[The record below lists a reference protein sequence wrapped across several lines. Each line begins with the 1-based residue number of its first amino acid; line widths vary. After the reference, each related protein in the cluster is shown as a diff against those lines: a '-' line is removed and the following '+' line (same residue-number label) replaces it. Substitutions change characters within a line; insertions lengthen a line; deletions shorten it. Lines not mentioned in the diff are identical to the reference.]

1 MIDGKTLDQWAKEKD
16 ADAEIFKG
24 GVLEGVAEK
33 LGKNARATALDVLEK
48 SAQASAQRRVH
59 MTEQEEAEELWKL
72 QSTSVEENSIKDSG
86 LRRSYVTG
94 SVRDVR
100 AGKGRF
106 DLISP
111 IALRRLAVHL
121 ENGARKYDER
131 NWEKGQLLMD
141 YIDSAMRHIVSYV
154 EGYRDEDHMAA
165 ALWNIHCFI
174 HTEEMISR
182 GLLPNS
188 LDNQPVAMIRGE

>member
-16 ADAEIFKG
+16 VDVDI
-24 GVLEGVAEK
+24 LEGAAEK
-33 LGKNARATALDVLEK
+33 LAENGHAIM
-48 SAQASAQRRVH
+48 QRRVRI
-59 MTEQEEAEELWKL
+59 TEQEEAEEMWKL
-72 QSTSVEENSIKDSG
+72 QSTSVEENPIKDSG

-100 AGKGRF
+100 TGKGRF

-188 LDNQPVAMIRGE
+188 LDNRPVAMIRGE

>member
-1 MIDGKTLDQWAKEKD
+1 MIDGKTLEQWAKEKD
-16 ADAEIFKG
+16 VDVDI
-24 GVLEGVAEK
+24 LEGAAEK
-33 LGKNARATALDVLEK
+33 LAENGHATAFDALEKNA
-48 SAQASAQRRVH
+48 QAIMQKCVR
-59 MTEQEEAEELWKL
+59 MTEREEAEEMWKL
-72 QSTSVEENSIKDSG
+72 QSTSVEENPIKDSG

-100 AGKGRF
+100 TGKGRF

-131 NWEKGQLLMD
+131 NWEKGQPLMD
-141 YIDSAMRHIVSYV
+141 YIDSAMRHIASYV

-165 ALWNIHCFI
+165 ALWNIHGFI
-174 HTEEMISR
+174 HTEELISR
-182 GLLPNS
+182 GVLPNS
-188 LDNQPVAMIRGE
+188 LDNRPVSMIREK

>member
-16 ADAEIFKG
+16 VDVDI
-24 GVLEGVAEK
+24 LEGAAEK
-33 LGKNARATALDVLEK
+33 LAENVHATAFDALEKNA
-48 SAQASAQRRVH
+48 QAIMQKCVR
-59 MTEQEEAEELWKL
+59 MTEREEAEEMWKL
-72 QSTSVEENSIKDSG
+72 QSTSVEENPIKDSG

-100 AGKGRF
+100 TGKGRF

-131 NWEKGQLLMD
+131 NWEKGQPLMD
-141 YIDSAMRHIVSYV
+141 YIDSAMRHIASYV

-165 ALWNIHCFI
+165 ALWNIHGFI
-174 HTEEMISR
+174 HTEELISR
-182 GLLPNS
+182 GVLPNS
-188 LDNQPVAMIRGE
+188 LDNRPVSMIREK

>member
-16 ADAEIFKG
+16 VDVDI
-24 GVLEGVAEK
+24 LEGAAEK
-33 LGKNARATALDVLEK
+33 LAENVHATLDDLVKETK
-48 SAQASAQRRVH
+48 IYSDA
-59 MTEQEEAEELWKL
+59 
-72 QSTSVEENSIKDSG
+72 VEENPIKDSG

-100 AGKGRF
+100 TGKGRF

-131 NWEKGQLLMD
+131 NWEKGQPLMD
-141 YIDSAMRHIVSYV
+141 YIDSALRHIASYV

-165 ALWNIHCFI
+165 ALWNIHGFI
-174 HTEEMISR
+174 HTEELISR
-182 GLLPNS
+182 GVLPNS
-188 LDNQPVAMIRGE
+188 LDNRPVSMIREK

>member
-1 MIDGKTLDQWAKEKD
+1 MIDGKTLEQWAKEKD
-16 ADAEIFKG
+16 VDI
-24 GVLEGVAEK
+24 LEGAAEK
-33 LGKNARATALDVLEK
+33 LAENVHATTFDALEKNA
-48 SAQASAQRRVH
+48 QAIMQKCVR
-59 MTEQEEAEELWKL
+59 MTEQEEAEALWKL
-72 QSTSVEENSIKDSG
+72 QSTSVEENPIKDSG
-86 LRRSYVTG
+86 QRRSYVTG

-100 AGKGRF
+100 TGKGRF

-131 NWEKGQLLMD
+131 NWEKGQPLMD
-141 YIDSAMRHIVSYV
+141 YIDSAMRHIASYV

-165 ALWNIHCFI
+165 ALWNIHGFI

-188 LDNQPVAMIRGE
+188 LDNRPVAMIKGE

>member
-16 ADAEIFKG
+16 VDVDI
-24 GVLEGVAEK
+24 LEGAAEK
-33 LGKNARATALDVLEK
+33 LAENVHATAFDALEKNA
-48 SAQASAQRRVH
+48 QAIMQKCVR
-59 MTEQEEAEELWKL
+59 MTEQEEAKEMWKL
-72 QSTSVEENSIKDSG
+72 QSTSVEENPIKDSG

-100 AGKGRF
+100 TGKGRF

-131 NWEKGQLLMD
+131 NWEKGQPLMD
-141 YIDSAMRHIVSYV
+141 YIDSAMRHIASYV

-165 ALWNIHCFI
+165 ALWNIHGFI
-174 HTEEMISR
+174 HTEELISR
-182 GLLPNS
+182 GVLPNS
-188 LDNQPVAMIRGE
+188 LDNRPVSMIREK

>member
-16 ADAEIFKG
+16 VDVDI
-24 GVLEGVAEK
+24 LEGAAEK
-33 LGKNARATALDVLEK
+33 LAENGHAIM
-48 SAQASAQRRVH
+48 QRRVRI
-59 MTEQEEAEELWKL
+59 TEQEEAEEMWKL
-72 QSTSVEENSIKDSG
+72 QSTSVEENPIKDSG

-100 AGKGRF
+100 TGKGRF

-111 IALRRLAVHL
+111 IALRRLAVHM

-131 NWEKGQLLMD
+131 NWEKGQPLMD
-141 YIDSAMRHIVSYV
+141 YIDSAMRHIASYV

-165 ALWNIHCFI
+165 ALWNIHGFI
-174 HTEEMISR
+174 HTEELISR
-182 GLLPNS
+182 GVLPNS
-188 LDNQPVAMIRGE
+188 LDNRPVSMIREK